1 MEELGSQLNSEKFP
15 DARQRRFPGK
25 VARLAQ
31 GGFVGCLVG
40 FSREREKERR
50 KFPWPRGLSSAS
62 RIEKRLSPRLPFP
75 LPAFYSYSAAF
86 TGAAWQPD
94 GEARTLMIFFVA
106 RHSLRKLGR
115 APFTAF
121 VFLPRRGRCRWS

>member
-1 MEELGSQLNSEKFP
+1 MENGIFEFHIELIYFP
-15 DARQRRFPGK
+15 ERE
-25 VARLAQ
+25 
-31 GGFVGCLVG
+31 
-40 FSREREKERR
+40 REREKKISLAPGI
-50 KFPWPRGLSSAS
+50 KF
-62 RIEKRLSPRLPFP
+62 RLADRETSLTSPPF
-75 LPAFYSYSAAF
+75 PAFYSYSAAF

>member
-40 FSREREKERR
+40 FSRERERERR
-50 KFPWPRGLSSAS
+50 KFPWPG
-62 RIEKRLSPRLPFP
+62 
-75 LPAFYSYSAAF
+75 
-86 TGAAWQPD
+86 D
-94 GEARTLMIFFVA
+94 
-106 RHSLRKLGR
+106 
-115 APFTAF
+115 
-121 VFLPRRGRCRWS
+121 